1 MSFERITEMPSL
13 YGYLEKMPVREMIE
27 HINDED
33 QTVALAVKKA
43 LPQVALLIGVI
54 VERLKAGGRLF
65 YIGAGTSG
73 RLGVLD
79 ASECA
84 PTYGVPKELV
94 TGIMAGGD
102 AALRF
107 GIEDAEDIAT
117 QGGIDLREHGVT
129 KNDVVIGVATSGTT
143 PYVTGALKE
152 ARNHGTLTGCIV
164 CNPISP
170 VTVHADY
177 PVEVIVGPEFVT
189 GSTRMK
195 SGTAQKLVLNTI
207 STAVMICLGRVKDNR
222 MVNMEISNTKL
233 VDRGV
238 KMIMEKGNIADYENA
253 KELLLENGSVALALS
268 KIEQGTRDNPD

>member
-1 MSFERITEMPSL
+1 MRFERITEMPSL
-13 YGYLEKMPVREMIE
+13 YRCLEKMSVTEMIE

-54 VERLKAGGRLF
+54 VERLKSGGRLF

-107 GIEDAEDIAT
+107 GIEDAEDNAT
-117 QGGIDLREHGVT
+117 QGWNDLREHGVT
-129 KNDVVIGVATSGTT
+129 KNDVVIGIAASGTT

-152 ARNHGTLTGCIV
+152 ARNYGTLTGCIV
-164 CNPISP
+164 CNPQSP
-170 VTVHADY
+170 VAEHADY

-189 GSTRMK
+189 GITRMK
-195 SGTAQKLVLNTI
+195 CGTAQKLVLNTI
-207 STAVMICLGRVKDNR
+207 STAVMIYLGRVKGNR

-253 KELLLENGSVALALS
+253 KELLLENGSVALVLA
-268 KIEQGTRDNPD
+268 KIEQGTRGNPD